1 MAIQPPSRIG
11 LSTILKAA
19 RQICRTAS
27 RLNSIPVITSL
38 NPSFGAAVATVVAA
52 CEALRALDN
61 FPGEIDSSATGA
73 FGEDTGTGLEGD
85 SGGPW

>member
-1 MAIQPPSRIG
+1 MSIQPPTRIG
-11 LSTILKAA
+11 LSTILRAA
-19 RQICRTAS
+19 KQICRTAN
-27 RLNSIPVITSL
+27 RLNSVPILTAL
-38 NPSFGAAVATVVAA
+38 NPTFATAVAAVVAA

-73 FGEDTGTGLEGD
+73 FGEDTGTGSEGD

>member
-1 MAIQPPSRIG
+1 MSIQAPTRTG
-11 LSTILKAA
+11 LSTILRAA
-19 RQICRTAS
+19 KQICRTAS

-38 NPSFGAAVATVVAA
+38 NPAFGAAVETIVTA

-73 FGEDTGTGLEGD
+73 FGEDTGTGSEGD